1 MNPSRSIVTTKEI
14 PLAEGFKVLANE
26 LAWVAGLVEG
36 VAGRVKLDSTKPRPV
51 RPTCPRVANA
61 PVLVEERV
69 QEIFTARY
77 RRQLP

>member
-14 PLAEGFKVLANE
+14 SLAEGLKVLANE

-51 RPTCPRVANA
+51 QPHLSPRR
-61 PVLVEERV
+61 ERACLGGR
-69 QEIFTARY
+69 EGPRNIHSKI
-77 RRQLP
+77 